1 LYLSVVVDRLTL
13 SSCRQTH
20 NAECAKFASGCAE
33 DTKMAFRF
41 DLIDLRLF
49 LHVAE
54 AASITHGA
62 RSSNMS
68 LASASERIR
77 DMEAAF
83 GAPLLERRRRG
94 VDLTPAGSVLVQHA
108 HIVMQQ
114 LEQMSGELDS
124 YAKGVR
130 GHVRLLSNTVGMLE
144 YLPAALASFL
154 SAHPNVDVDLDE
166 RPSRDIVPAIASG
179 HADIGIIAGAI
190 DPGAELETFPFAE
203 NLLVLVVPR
212 GHALSRRRAVSFNLA
227 LEHDFVGL
235 GVGSALQEYVKQQA
249 QRAARRL
256 KVRVRLGSFDVICQM
271 VEHGIGIAVL
281 PEAAARRWQ
290 RSMAIAIVALTDAW
304 AVRHLQ
310 GCVRSL
316 KALPPHAQRLVEF
329 LRSRP
334 LPSK

>member
-1 LYLSVVVDRLTL
+1 
-13 SSCRQTH
+13 
-20 NAECAKFASGCAE
+20 
-33 DTKMAFRF
+33 MAFRF

-49 LHVAE
+49 LHVAD

-77 DMEAAF
+77 AMEEAF
-83 GAPLLERRRRG
+83 DAPLLQRKRRG
-94 VDLTPAGSVLVQHA
+94 VELTPAGSVLVQHA

-114 LEQMSGELDS
+114 LEQMSGELSS
-124 YAKGVR
+124 YAKGIR

-144 YLPAALASFL
+144 YLPAALAAFL
-154 SAHPNVDVDLDE
+154 SAYPNVDVDLDE
-166 RPSRDIVPAIASG
+166 RPSREIVRAIVTG
-179 HADIGIIAGAI
+179 RADIGIVAGAV
-190 DPGAELETFPFAE
+190 DPAAELETFPFAE
-203 NLLVLVVPR
+203 NILVLVVPR
-212 GHALSRRRAVSFNLA
+212 GHVLGRRRQISFSHA
-227 LEHDFVGL
+227 LQHDFVGL
-235 GVGSALQEYVKQQA
+235 GAGSPLQEYVNQQA
-249 QRAARRL
+249 QRAAQRL
-256 KVRVRLGSFDVICQM
+256 KVRVRLSSFDVICQM

-304 AVRHLQ
+304 AVRHLK

-316 KALPPHAQRLVEF
+316 KSLPPHAQRLVEF

-334 LPSK
+334 LPSQVTLNGFAPTGFRK

>member
-1 LYLSVVVDRLTL
+1 
-13 SSCRQTH
+13 
-20 NAECAKFASGCAE
+20 
-33 DTKMAFRF
+33 MAYRF

-77 DMEAAF
+77 AMEEAL
-83 GAPLLERRRRG
+83 GAPLLERKRRG
-94 VDLTPAGSVLVQHA
+94 VELTPAGSVLVQHA
-108 HIVMQQ
+108 QLVMQQ
-114 LEQMSGELDS
+114 LEQMRGELNS
-124 YAKGVR
+124 YAKGLR

-144 YLPAALASFL
+144 YLPAALAAFL
-154 SAHPNVDVDLDE
+154 SAHPNVDVDLEE
-166 RPSRDIVPAIASG
+166 RPSREIARAIAAG
-179 HADIGIIAGAI
+179 QADIGIVAGTV

-212 GHALSRRRAVSFNLA
+212 GHALGRQRKISFSLA

-235 GVGSALQEYVKQQA
+235 GAGSALQEYVNQQA

-256 KVRVRLGSFDVICQM
+256 KVRVRLSSFDLICQM
-271 VEHGIGIAVL
+271 VASGIGLAVL
-281 PEAAARRWQ
+281 PEAAARRRQ
-290 RSMAIAIVALTDAW
+290 RSMPIRVVPLTDAW
-304 AVRHLQ
+304 AVRHLT

-316 KALPPHAQRLVEF
+316 KSLPPHAQRLVEF
-329 LRSRP
+329 LRPRA
-334 LPSK
+334 LPSR